1 MSGLSENWT
10 FHKANFP
17 RCWGDIIT
25 PEHHSF
31 TLTYGYIYKKKTN
44 LTPIKTQDTDRAENW
59 KNLGFFFFW
68 FFFLLPLRLEVF
80 HVSEMINV
88 KFQSFSFCVSDMTHN
103 ITNKMNFFF
112 LIFLILE
119 WVRIKRGSWTA
130 EVEHKGGGLSGDVTD
145 GRNSEFTSRR
155 KEPFA
160 FINTTPPTAQQFI
173 CQL

>member
-59 KNLGFFFFW
+59 KNLGFFFS

-88 KFQSFSFCVSDMTHN
+88 KFQSFSFCVSDVTHN

-112 LIFLILE
+112 FNIFNLGMSQNQTRLLD
-119 WVRIKRGSWTA
+119 
-130 EVEHKGGGLSGDVTD
+130 GGGGTQ
-145 GRNSEFTSRR
+145 RR
-155 KEPFA
+155 RFVRWCDWWEKFRVHLEEKR
-160 FINTTPPTAQQFI
+160 TV
-173 CQL
+173 CLY